1 MYLIYCTHTVAIAVP
16 ITGLLTGLIT
26 AIITSIIVC
35 LIMKKRGTTI
45 QNKTPVG
52 GGGGGGG
59 GEAAVIGPIYDLPNA
74 EQQEKII
81 DIKLNTAYGQTNI

>member
-1 MYLIYCTHTVAIAVP
+1 MYLIYYTHTVAIAVP

-52 GGGGGGG
+52 GGG
-59 GEAAVIGPIYDLPNA
+59 EAAVIGPIYDLPNTEPQ
-74 EQQEKII
+74 EQII
-81 DIKLNTAYGQTNI
+81 DTKLNTAYGQTNI

>member
-1 MYLIYCTHTVAIAVP
+1 MYLIYYTHTVAIAVP

-52 GGGGGGG
+52 GGG
-59 GEAAVIGPIYDLPNA
+59 EAAVIGPIYDLPTINT
-74 EQQEKII
+74 EQQEQII
-81 DIKLNTAYGQTNI
+81 DTKLNTAYGQTNI

>member
-1 MYLIYCTHTVAIAVP
+1 MYLIYYTHTVAIAVP

-35 LIMKKRGTTI
+35 VIMKKRGTII
-45 QNKTPVG
+45 QNKTPV
-52 GGGGGGG
+52 GGGGG

-74 EQQEKII
+74 EQQEQII
-81 DIKLNTAYGQTNI
+81 DTKLNTAYGQTNI